1 MRSASSP
8 RPVSVVVRRPM
19 NDHGTMTVEVADT
32 RETRHLVDY
41 ESERLRRA
49 LSQLPSGTTVPVT
62 MSRAGVRSNVW
73 RVLDFHRDSP
83 ATRADA
89 ERVRVVD

>member
-1 MRSASSP
+1 MRTSSGSRP
-8 RPVSVVVRRPM
+8 RSVVVRRPM

-41 ESERLRRA
+41 ESERVRRT
-49 LSQLPSGTTVPVT
+49 LSQLPSGTTVPLT
-62 MSRAGVRSNVW
+62 MARAGGRSNVW

-89 ERVRVVD
+89 DRARTVD